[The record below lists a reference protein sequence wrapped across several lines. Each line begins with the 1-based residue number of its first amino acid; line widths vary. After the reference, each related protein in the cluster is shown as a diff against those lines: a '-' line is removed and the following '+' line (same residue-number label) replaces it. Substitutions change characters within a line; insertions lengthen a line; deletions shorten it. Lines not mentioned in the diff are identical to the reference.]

1 MDPII
6 WGNDFSL
13 EIFFRS
19 WYSLVFSGFLHEKDL
34 MVVFGRYPPQ
44 FISQKSPAARQNDMW
59 FHKRI
64 NSLVL

>member
-1 MDPII
+1 MGFKIQI
-6 WGNDFSL
+6 
-13 EIFFRS
+13 FRS
-19 WYSLVFSGFLHEKDL
+19 NLGIPWYFMIFCMKKDL

-44 FISQKSPAARQNDMW
+44 FISLKSPAARQNDMW